1 VSIRQARSR
10 WRTLADKDECPVVD
24 VLFSQETMNRLFDCF
39 TFFNELDLLEVRL
52 ETLAPHV
59 DFFVLAE
66 SPITYRADPKPL
78 YFEQNKE
85 RFAKFL
91 PKIRHIIV
99 DDLPTEK
106 GFDQNW
112 QRETLQRAALERGLA
127 DARDEDII
135 MLSDLDEIPSPS
147 KILEA
152 IKLRGTLRVFHMRF
166 FSYFANC
173 ESHPGNAYWVGTGM
187 TEYRLAKGRF
197 EYVLKKLPTHL
208 RMRPNT
214 SLRKKLSMRLK
225 ELSIL
230 LARGLRI
237 RRIRNGG
244 HHFSWLGGADKV
256 LQKRGAISIHGG
268 EVFPGDYLTDSGAE
282 KVVTKAIARARP
294 LDETMPSVL
303 KNKKFDHLIAGF
315 DAEAVT

>member
-1 VSIRQARSR
+1 MS
-10 WRTLADKDECPVVD
+10 
-24 VLFSQETMNRLFDCF
+24 RLFDCF
-39 TFFNELDLLEVRL
+39 TFFNELDLLEIRL
-52 ETLAPHV
+52 ETLDSVV
-59 DFFVLAE
+59 DFFVIAE
-66 SPITYRADPKPL
+66 APITYRAHPKPL
-78 YFEQNKE
+78 YFELNKQ

-135 MLSDLDEIPSPS
+135 MLSDLDEIPTPA
-147 KILEA
+147 KIKEA
-152 IKLRGTLRVFHMRF
+152 INWHDTLRVFHMRF

-208 RMRPNT
+208 RMRPNA
-214 SLRKKLSMRLK
+214 SLRKRISMRLK
-225 ELSIL
+225 EASIL
-230 LARGLRI
+230 LTRSLRI
-237 RRIRNGG
+237 KRVRNGG

-268 EVFPGDYLTDSGAE
+268 QVFPEDYLTDSGAA
-282 KVVTKAIARARP
+282 KIVNKAIARARP
-294 LDETMPSVL
+294 LDNSMPNILNS
-303 KNKKFDHLIAGF
+303 KKFDHLIAGL
-315 DAEAVT
+315 DTEAVA

>member
-1 VSIRQARSR
+1 
-10 WRTLADKDECPVVD
+10 
-24 VLFSQETMNRLFDCF
+24 MNRLFDCF
-39 TFFNELDLLEVRL
+39 TFFNELDLLEIRL
-52 ETLAPHV
+52 ETLGSVV
-59 DFFVLAE
+59 DFFVIAE
-66 SPITYRADPKPL
+66 APITYRADPKPL
-78 YFEQNKE
+78 YFELNKQ

-135 MLSDLDEIPSPS
+135 MLSDLDEIPTPA
-147 KILEA
+147 KIKEA
-152 IKLRGTLRVFHMRF
+152 ITWHDTLRVFHMRF

-208 RMRPNT
+208 RMRPNAT
-214 SLRKKLSMRLK
+214 LRKRISMRLK
-225 ELSIL
+225 EASIL
-230 LARGLRI
+230 LTRSLRI
-237 RRIRNGG
+237 KRIRNGG

-268 EVFPGDYLTDSGAE
+268 QVFPEDYLTDSGAA
-282 KVVTKAIARARP
+282 KIVNKAIARARP
-294 LDETMPSVL
+294 LDNSMPNILNS
-303 KNKKFDHLIAGF
+303 KKFEHLIAGL
-315 DAEAVT
+315 DTEAVA

>member
-1 VSIRQARSR
+1 MS
-10 WRTLADKDECPVVD
+10 
-24 VLFSQETMNRLFDCF
+24 RLFDCF
-39 TFFNELDLLEVRL
+39 TFFNELDLLEIRL
-52 ETLAPHV
+52 ETLDSVV
-59 DFFVLAE
+59 DFFVIAE
-66 SPITYRADPKPL
+66 APITYRADPKPL
-78 YFEQNKE
+78 YFELNKQ

-135 MLSDLDEIPSPS
+135 MLSDLDEIPTPA
-147 KILEA
+147 KIKEA
-152 IKLRGTLRVFHMRF
+152 INWHDTLRVFHMRF

-208 RMRPNT
+208 RMRPNA
-214 SLRKKLSMRLK
+214 SLRKRISMRLK
-225 ELSIL
+225 EASIL
-230 LARGLRI
+230 LTRSLRI
-237 RRIRNGG
+237 KRIRNGG

-268 EVFPGDYLTDSGAE
+268 EVFPEDYLTDSGAA
-282 KVVTKAIARARP
+282 KVVNQAIARARP
-294 LDETMPSVL
+294 LDNSMPNILNS
-303 KNKKFDHLIAGF
+303 KKFEHLIAGF
-315 DAEAVT
+315 DTEAVA

>member
-1 VSIRQARSR
+1 MS
-10 WRTLADKDECPVVD
+10 
-24 VLFSQETMNRLFDCF
+24 RLFDCF

-59 DFFVLAE
+59 DYFVLAE
-66 SPITYRADPKPL
+66 SPMTYRADPKPL
-78 YFEQNKE
+78 YFQENKE

-106 GFDQNW
+106 GFDHNW

-147 KILEA
+147 KIQEA
-152 IKLRGTLRVFHMRF
+152 IQLRGTLRVFHMRF

-187 TEYRLAKGRF
+187 SEYRLAKGRF

-208 RMRPNT
+208 RLRPNA
-214 SLRKKLSMRLK
+214 SIRKKISIRLK

-230 LARGLRI
+230 LTRGIRI

-268 EVFPGDYLTDSGAE
+268 EVFPEDYLTDSGAA
-282 KVVTKAIARARP
+282 KALQHALSKARD
-294 LDETMPSVL
+294 LDEDLPDAF
-303 KNKKFDHLIAGF
+303 KNPKFRHLVANPKIIP
-315 DAEAVT
+315 VQ

>member
-1 VSIRQARSR
+1 
-10 WRTLADKDECPVVD
+10 
-24 VLFSQETMNRLFDCF
+24 MNRLFDCF
-39 TFFNELDLLEVRL
+39 TFFNELDLLEIRL
-52 ETLAPHV
+52 ETLGSVV
-59 DFFVLAE
+59 DFFVIAE
-66 SPITYRADPKPL
+66 APITYRADPKPL
-78 YFEQNKE
+78 YFELNKQ

-135 MLSDLDEIPSPS
+135 MLSDLDEIPTPA
-147 KILEA
+147 KIKEA
-152 IKLRGTLRVFHMRF
+152 ITWHDTLRVFHMRF

-208 RMRPNT
+208 RMRPNAT
-214 SLRKKLSMRLK
+214 LRKRISMRLK
-225 ELSIL
+225 EASIL
-230 LARGLRI
+230 LTRSLRI
-237 RRIRNGG
+237 KRIRNGG

-268 EVFPGDYLTDSGAE
+268 QVFPEDYLTDSGAA
-282 KVVTKAIARARP
+282 KIVNKAIAKARP
-294 LDETMPSVL
+294 LDNSMPNILNS
-303 KNKKFDHLIAGF
+303 KKFEHLIAGF
-315 DAEAVT
+315 DTEAVA

>member
-1 VSIRQARSR
+1 MR
-10 WRTLADKDECPVVD
+10 
-24 VLFSQETMNRLFDCF
+24 RLFDCF
-39 TFFNELDLLEVRL
+39 TFFNELDLLEIRL
-52 ETLAPHV
+52 ETLDPVV
-59 DFFVLAE
+59 DFFVIAE
-66 SPITYRADPKPL
+66 APITYRADPKPL
-78 YFEQNKE
+78 YFELNKQ

-127 DARDEDII
+127 DAGDDDIV
-135 MLSDLDEIPSPS
+135 MLSDLDEIPTPA
-147 KILEA
+147 KIKEA
-152 IKLRGTLRVFHMRF
+152 ITWHGTLRVFHMRF

-173 ESHPGNAYWVGTGM
+173 ESHPGTAYWVGTGM
-187 TEYRLAKGRF
+187 TEYRWAKGRF

-208 RMRPNT
+208 RMRPNAG
-214 SLRKKLSMRLK
+214 LRKRISMRLK

-230 LARGLRI
+230 LTRGLRI
-237 RRIRNGG
+237 QRIRNGG

-268 EVFPGDYLTDSGAE
+268 QIFPEDYLTDSGAA
-282 KVVTKAIARARP
+282 KVVNKAIARALP
-294 LDETMPSVL
+294 LDDSMPSIL
-303 KNKKFDHLIAGF
+303 NSKKFAHLIAGP
-315 DAEAVT
+315 DTEAIA

>member
-1 VSIRQARSR
+1 MS
-10 WRTLADKDECPVVD
+10 
-24 VLFSQETMNRLFDCF
+24 RLFDCF
-39 TFFNELDLLEVRL
+39 TFFNELDLLEIRL
-52 ETLAPHV
+52 ETLDSVV
-59 DFFVLAE
+59 DFFVIAE
-66 SPITYRADPKPL
+66 APITYRADPKPL
-78 YFEQNKE
+78 YFELNKQ

-135 MLSDLDEIPSPS
+135 MLSDLDEIPTPA
-147 KILEA
+147 KIKEA
-152 IKLRGTLRVFHMRF
+152 ITWHDTLRVFHMRF

-208 RMRPNT
+208 RMRPNA
-214 SLRKKLSMRLK
+214 SLRKRISMRLK
-225 ELSIL
+225 EASIL
-230 LARGLRI
+230 LTRSLRI
-237 RRIRNGG
+237 KRIRNGG

-268 EVFPGDYLTDSGAE
+268 QVFPEDYLTDSGAA
-282 KVVTKAIARARP
+282 KVVNQAIARARP
-294 LDETMPSVL
+294 LDNSMPNILNS
-303 KNKKFDHLIAGF
+303 KKFKHLIAGF
-315 DAEAVT
+315 DTEAVA

>member
-1 VSIRQARSR
+1 M
-10 WRTLADKDECPVVD
+10 KP
-24 VLFSQETMNRLFDCF
+24 RLYDCF
-39 TFFNELDLLEVRL
+39 TFFNELDLLEIRL
-52 ETLAPHV
+52 ETLGPHV
-59 DFFVLAE
+59 DFFVIAE

-78 YFEQNKE
+78 YFQENKQ

-91 PKIRHIIV
+91 PKIRHIVV

-147 KILEA
+147 KIQEA
-152 IKLRGTLRVFHMRF
+152 IELRGTLRVFHMRF

-187 TEYRLAKGRF
+187 SEYRLAKGRF

-208 RMRPNT
+208 RMRPNA
-214 SLRKKLSMRLK
+214 SIRKKISMRLK

-230 LARGLRI
+230 LTRGLRI

-268 EVFPGDYLTDSGAE
+268 EVFPEDYLTDSGAA
-282 KVVTKAIARARP
+282 KALQHALSKARD
-294 LDETMPSVL
+294 LDEELPSAF
-303 KNKKFDHLIAGF
+303 KNEKFQHLVANPRMF
-315 DAEAVT
+315 PAH

>member
-1 VSIRQARSR
+1 MS
-10 WRTLADKDECPVVD
+10 
-24 VLFSQETMNRLFDCF
+24 RLFDCF
-39 TFFNELDLLEVRL
+39 TFFNELDLLEIRL
-52 ETLAPHV
+52 ETLDSVV
-59 DFFVLAE
+59 DFFVIVEA
-66 SPITYRADPKPL
+66 SITYRADPKPL
-78 YFEQNKE
+78 YFELNKQ

-127 DARDEDII
+127 DASDEDII
-135 MLSDLDEIPSPS
+135 MLSDLDEIPSPG
-147 KILEA
+147 KIREA
-152 IKLRGTLRVFHMRF
+152 VTLRGTLRVFHMRF

-208 RMRPNT
+208 RLRPDA
-214 SLRKKLSMRLK
+214 SLRKRFSMRLK
-225 ELSIL
+225 EASIFL
-230 LARGLRI
+230 TRGLKI
-237 RRIRNGG
+237 RRIRNSG
-244 HHFSWLGGADKV
+244 HHFSWLGGAEKV

-268 EVFPGDYLTDSGAE
+268 EVFPEDYLTDSGAA
-282 KVVTKAIARARP
+282 KALQQSRAKARSIGDG
-294 LDETMPSVL
+294 LPSGFR
-303 KNKKFDHLIAGF
+303 NPKFQHLIANLSS
-315 DAEAVT
+315 

>member
-1 VSIRQARSR
+1 MS
-10 WRTLADKDECPVVD
+10 
-24 VLFSQETMNRLFDCF
+24 RLFDCF
-39 TFFNELDLLEVRL
+39 TFFNELDLLEIRL
-52 ETLAPHV
+52 ETLDSVV
-59 DFFVLAE
+59 DFFVIAE
-66 SPITYRADPKPL
+66 APITYRADPKPL
-78 YFEQNKE
+78 YFELNKQ

-112 QRETLQRAALERGLA
+112 QRETLQRVALERGLA

-135 MLSDLDEIPSPS
+135 MLSDLDEIPTPA
-147 KILEA
+147 KIKEA
-152 IKLRGTLRVFHMRF
+152 INWHDTLRVFHMRF

-208 RMRPNT
+208 RMRPNA
-214 SLRKKLSMRLK
+214 SLRKRISMRLK
-225 ELSIL
+225 EASIL
-230 LARGLRI
+230 LTRSLRI
-237 RRIRNGG
+237 KRVRNGG

-256 LQKRGAISIHGG
+256 LQKRGAISIQGG
-268 EVFPGDYLTDSGAE
+268 QVFPEDYLTDSGAA
-282 KVVTKAIARARP
+282 KVVNQAIARARP
-294 LDETMPSVL
+294 LDNSMPNILNS
-303 KNKKFDHLIAGF
+303 KKFKHLIAGF
-315 DAEAVT
+315 DTEAVA

>member
-1 VSIRQARSR
+1 MS
-10 WRTLADKDECPVVD
+10 
-24 VLFSQETMNRLFDCF
+24 RLFDCF
-39 TFFNELDLLEVRL
+39 TFFNELDLLEIRL
-52 ETLAPHV
+52 ETLDSVV
-59 DFFVLAE
+59 DFFVIAE
-66 SPITYRADPKPL
+66 APITYRADPKPL
-78 YFEQNKE
+78 YFELNKQ

-99 DDLPTEK
+99 DDLPIEK

-135 MLSDLDEIPSPS
+135 MLSDLDEIPTPA
-147 KILEA
+147 KIKEA
-152 IKLRGTLRVFHMRF
+152 ITWHDTLRVFHMRF

-208 RMRPNT
+208 RMRPNA
-214 SLRKKLSMRLK
+214 SLRKRISMRLK
-225 ELSIL
+225 EASIL
-230 LARGLRI
+230 LTRSLRI
-237 RRIRNGG
+237 KRVRNGG

-268 EVFPGDYLTDSGAE
+268 QVFPEDYLTDSGAA
-282 KVVTKAIARARP
+282 KVVNQAIARARP
-294 LDETMPSVL
+294 LDNSMPNILNS
-303 KNKKFDHLIAGF
+303 KKFEHLIAGL
-315 DAEAVT
+315 DTEAVA

>member
-1 VSIRQARSR
+1 MS
-10 WRTLADKDECPVVD
+10 
-24 VLFSQETMNRLFDCF
+24 RLFDCF
-39 TFFNELDLLEVRL
+39 TFFNELDLLEIRL
-52 ETLAPHV
+52 ETLDSVV
-59 DFFVLAE
+59 DFFVIAE
-66 SPITYRADPKPL
+66 APITYRADPKPL
-78 YFEQNKE
+78 YFELNKQ

-135 MLSDLDEIPSPS
+135 MLSDLDEIPTPA
-147 KILEA
+147 KIKEA
-152 IKLRGTLRVFHMRF
+152 ITWHDTLRVFHMRF

-208 RMRPNT
+208 RMRPNA
-214 SLRKKLSMRLK
+214 SLRKRISMRLK
-225 ELSIL
+225 EASIL
-230 LARGLRI
+230 LTRSLRI
-237 RRIRNGG
+237 KRIRNGG

-268 EVFPGDYLTDSGAE
+268 QVFPEDYLTDSGAA
-282 KVVTKAIARARP
+282 KVVNQAIARARS
-294 LDETMPSVL
+294 LDNSMPNILNS
-303 KNKKFDHLIAGF
+303 KKFEHLIDGF
-315 DAEAVT
+315 DTEAVA

>member
-1 VSIRQARSR
+1 MS
-10 WRTLADKDECPVVD
+10 
-24 VLFSQETMNRLFDCF
+24 RLFDCF
-39 TFFNELDLLEVRL
+39 TFFNELDLLEIRL
-52 ETLAPHV
+52 ETLDSVV
-59 DFFVLAE
+59 DFFVIAE
-66 SPITYRADPKPL
+66 APITYRADPKPL
-78 YFEQNKE
+78 YFELNKQ

-127 DARDEDII
+127 DARDDDII
-135 MLSDLDEIPSPS
+135 MLSDLDEIPTPA
-147 KILEA
+147 KIKEA
-152 IKLRGTLRVFHMRF
+152 INWHDTLRVFHMRF

-208 RMRPNT
+208 RMRPNA
-214 SLRKKLSMRLK
+214 SLRKRISMRLK
-225 ELSIL
+225 EASIL
-230 LARGLRI
+230 LTRSLRI
-237 RRIRNGG
+237 KRIRNGG

-256 LQKRGAISIHGG
+256 MQKRGAISIHGG
-268 EVFPGDYLTDSGAE
+268 EVFPEDYLTDSGAE
-282 KVVTKAIARARP
+282 KVVSKAIARART
-294 LDETMPSVL
+294 LDDGMPVAFR
-303 KNKKFDHLIAGF
+303 NPKFQHLIAKTTHDF
-315 DAEAVT
+315 E

>member
-1 VSIRQARSR
+1 MS
-10 WRTLADKDECPVVD
+10 
-24 VLFSQETMNRLFDCF
+24 RLFDCF
-39 TFFNELDLLEVRL
+39 TFFNELDLLEIRL
-52 ETLAPHV
+52 ETLDSVV
-59 DFFVLAE
+59 DFFVIAE
-66 SPITYRADPKPL
+66 APITYRADPKPL
-78 YFEQNKE
+78 YFELNKQ

-135 MLSDLDEIPSPS
+135 MLSDLDEIPTPA
-147 KILEA
+147 KIKEA
-152 IKLRGTLRVFHMRF
+152 INWHDTLRVFHMRF

-208 RMRPNT
+208 RMRPNA
-214 SLRKKLSMRLK
+214 SLRKRISMRLK
-225 ELSIL
+225 EASIL
-230 LARGLRI
+230 LTRSLRI
-237 RRIRNGG
+237 KRIRNGG

-268 EVFPGDYLTDSGAE
+268 QVFPEDYLTDSGAA
-282 KVVTKAIARARP
+282 KIVNKAIARARP
-294 LDETMPSVL
+294 LDNSMPNILNSI
-303 KNKKFDHLIAGF
+303 KFEHLIAGL
-315 DAEAVT
+315 DTEAVA

>member
-1 VSIRQARSR
+1 MS
-10 WRTLADKDECPVVD
+10 
-24 VLFSQETMNRLFDCF
+24 RLFDCF
-39 TFFNELDLLEVRL
+39 TFFNELDLLEIRL
-52 ETLAPHV
+52 ETLDPVV
-59 DFFVLAE
+59 DFFVIAE
-66 SPITYRADPKPL
+66 APVTYRADPKPL
-78 YFEQNKE
+78 YFELNKQ

-135 MLSDLDEIPSPS
+135 MLSDLDEIPTLA
-147 KILEA
+147 KIKEA
-152 IKLRGTLRVFHMRF
+152 VSCHGTLRVFHMRF

-173 ESHPGNAYWVGTGM
+173 ETHPGNAYWVGTGM

-208 RMRPNT
+208 RMRPQA
-214 SLRKKLSMRLK
+214 SLRKKISMCLK
-225 ELSIL
+225 EASIFL
-230 LARGLRI
+230 TRGFRI
-237 RRIRNGG
+237 QRIRNGG

-268 EVFPGDYLTDSGAE
+268 QVFPEDYLTDSGAS
-282 KVVTKAIARARP
+282 KVVNKAFARAKP
-294 LDETMPSVL
+294 LDKSMPNILNS
-303 KNKKFDHLIAGF
+303 KRFEHLIARV
-315 DAEAVT
+315 DAEAVV

>member
-1 VSIRQARSR
+1 MS
-10 WRTLADKDECPVVD
+10 
-24 VLFSQETMNRLFDCF
+24 RLFDCF
-39 TFFNELDLLEVRL
+39 TFFNELDLLEIRL
-52 ETLAPHV
+52 ETLDSVV
-59 DFFVLAE
+59 DFFVIAE
-66 SPITYRADPKPL
+66 APITYRADPKPL
-78 YFEQNKE
+78 YFELNKQ

-135 MLSDLDEIPSPS
+135 MLSDLDEIPTPA
-147 KILEA
+147 KIKEA
-152 IKLRGTLRVFHMRF
+152 ITWHDTLRVFHMRF

-208 RMRPNT
+208 RMRPNA
-214 SLRKKLSMRLK
+214 SLRKRISMRLK
-225 ELSIL
+225 EASIL
-230 LARGLRI
+230 LTRSLRI
-237 RRIRNGG
+237 KRIRNGG

-268 EVFPGDYLTDSGAE
+268 QVFPEDYLTDSGAA
-282 KVVTKAIARARP
+282 KVVNQAIARARP
-294 LDETMPSVL
+294 LDNSMPNILNS
-303 KNKKFDHLIAGF
+303 KKFEHLIVGF
-315 DAEAVT
+315 DTEAVA

>member
-1 VSIRQARSR
+1 MS
-10 WRTLADKDECPVVD
+10 
-24 VLFSQETMNRLFDCF
+24 RLFDCF
-39 TFFNELDLLEVRL
+39 TFFNELDLLEIRL
-52 ETLAPHV
+52 ETLDSVV
-59 DFFVLAE
+59 DFFVIAE
-66 SPITYRADPKPL
+66 APITYRADPKPL
-78 YFEQNKE
+78 YFELNKQ

-99 DDLPTEK
+99 DDLPLEK

-135 MLSDLDEIPSPS
+135 MLSDLDEIPTPA
-147 KILEA
+147 KIKEA
-152 IKLRGTLRVFHMRF
+152 INWHDTLRVFHMRF

-208 RMRPNT
+208 RMRPNA
-214 SLRKKLSMRLK
+214 SLRKRISMRLK
-225 ELSIL
+225 GASIL
-230 LARGLRI
+230 LTRSLRI
-237 RRIRNGG
+237 KRIRNGG

-268 EVFPGDYLTDSGAE
+268 EVFPADYLTDSAAE
-282 KVVTKAIARARP
+282 KVVSKAIARARP
-294 LDETMPSVL
+294 LDDDMPVAFR
-303 KNKKFDHLIAGF
+303 NPKFQHLVAKQADDF
-315 DAEAVT
+315 Q

>member
-1 VSIRQARSR
+1 MS
-10 WRTLADKDECPVVD
+10 
-24 VLFSQETMNRLFDCF
+24 RLFDCF
-39 TFFNELDLLEVRL
+39 TFFNELDLLEIRL
-52 ETLAPHV
+52 ETLDSVV
-59 DFFVLAE
+59 DFFVIAE
-66 SPITYRADPKPL
+66 APITYRADPKPL
-78 YFEQNKE
+78 YFELNKQ

-135 MLSDLDEIPSPS
+135 MLSDLDEIPTPA
-147 KILEA
+147 KIKEA
-152 IKLRGTLRVFHMRF
+152 ITWHDTLRVFHMRF

-197 EYVLKKLPTHL
+197 EYVLKKLPSHL
-208 RMRPNT
+208 RMRPNA
-214 SLRKKLSMRLK
+214 SLRKRISMRLK
-225 ELSIL
+225 EASIL
-230 LARGLRI
+230 LTRSLRI
-237 RRIRNGG
+237 KRIRNGG

-268 EVFPGDYLTDSGAE
+268 QVFPEDYLTDSGAA
-282 KVVTKAIARARP
+282 KVVNQAIARARP
-294 LDETMPSVL
+294 LDNSMPNILNS
-303 KNKKFDHLIAGF
+303 KNFKHLIAGF
-315 DAEAVT
+315 DTEAVA

>member
-1 VSIRQARSR
+1 MS
-10 WRTLADKDECPVVD
+10 
-24 VLFSQETMNRLFDCF
+24 RLFDCF
-39 TFFNELDLLEVRL
+39 TFFNELDLLEIRL
-52 ETLAPHV
+52 ETLDSVV
-59 DFFVLAE
+59 DFFVIAE
-66 SPITYRADPKPL
+66 APITYRADLKPL
-78 YFEQNKE
+78 YFELNKQ

-135 MLSDLDEIPSPS
+135 MLSDLDEIPTPA
-147 KILEA
+147 KIKEA
-152 IKLRGTLRVFHMRF
+152 ITWHDTLRVFHMRF

-208 RMRPNT
+208 RMRPNA
-214 SLRKKLSMRLK
+214 SLRKRISMRLK
-225 ELSIL
+225 EASIL
-230 LARGLRI
+230 LTRSLRI
-237 RRIRNGG
+237 KRVRNGG

-268 EVFPGDYLTDSGAE
+268 QVFPEDYLTDSGAA
-282 KVVTKAIARARP
+282 KVVNQAIARARP
-294 LDETMPSVL
+294 LDNSMPNILNS
-303 KNKKFDHLIAGF
+303 KNFKHLIAGF
-315 DAEAVT
+315 DTEAVA

>member
-1 VSIRQARSR
+1 MS
-10 WRTLADKDECPVVD
+10 
-24 VLFSQETMNRLFDCF
+24 RLFDCC
-39 TFFNELDLLEVRL
+39 TFFNELDLLEIRL
-52 ETLAPHV
+52 ETLDSVV
-59 DFFVLAE
+59 DFFVIAE
-66 SPITYRADPKPL
+66 APITYRADPKPL
-78 YFEQNKE
+78 YFELNKQ

-135 MLSDLDEIPSPS
+135 MLSDLDEIPTPA
-147 KILEA
+147 KIKEA
-152 IKLRGTLRVFHMRF
+152 ITWHDTLRVFHMRF

-208 RMRPNT
+208 RMRPNA
-214 SLRKKLSMRLK
+214 SLRKRISMRLK

-230 LARGLRI
+230 LTRSLRI
-237 RRIRNGG
+237 KRIRNGG

-268 EVFPGDYLTDSGAE
+268 QVFPEDYLTDSGAA
-282 KVVTKAIARARP
+282 KIVNKAIAKARP
-294 LDETMPSVL
+294 LDNSMPNILNS
-303 KNKKFDHLIAGF
+303 KKFEHLIAGF
-315 DAEAVT
+315 DTEAVA

>member
-1 VSIRQARSR
+1 MS
-10 WRTLADKDECPVVD
+10 
-24 VLFSQETMNRLFDCF
+24 RLFDCF
-39 TFFNELDLLEVRL
+39 TFFNELDLLEIRL
-52 ETLAPHV
+52 ETLDSVV
-59 DFFVLAE
+59 DFFVIAE
-66 SPITYRADPKPL
+66 APITYRADPKPL
-78 YFEQNKE
+78 YFELNKQ

-135 MLSDLDEIPSPS
+135 MLSDLDEIPTPA
-147 KILEA
+147 KIKEA
-152 IKLRGTLRVFHMRF
+152 INWHDTLRVFHMRF

-208 RMRPNT
+208 RMRPNA
-214 SLRKKLSMRLK
+214 SLRKRISMRLK
-225 ELSIL
+225 EASIL
-230 LARGLRI
+230 LTRSLRI
-237 RRIRNGG
+237 KRIRNGG

-268 EVFPGDYLTDSGAE
+268 EVFPEDYLTDSGAA
-282 KVVTKAIARARP
+282 KVVNQAIARARP
-294 LDETMPSVL
+294 LDNSMPNILNS
-303 KNKKFDHLIAGF
+303 KKFEHLIAGL
-315 DAEAVT
+315 DTEAVA

>member
-1 VSIRQARSR
+1 MS
-10 WRTLADKDECPVVD
+10 
-24 VLFSQETMNRLFDCF
+24 RLFDCF
-39 TFFNELDLLEVRL
+39 TFFNELDLLEIRL
-52 ETLAPHV
+52 ETLDSVV
-59 DFFVLAE
+59 DFFVIAE
-66 SPITYRADPKPL
+66 APITYRADPKPL
-78 YFEQNKE
+78 YFELNKQ

-135 MLSDLDEIPSPS
+135 MLSDLDEIPTPA
-147 KILEA
+147 KIKEA
-152 IKLRGTLRVFHMRF
+152 ITWHDTLRVFHMRF

-208 RMRPNT
+208 RMRPNA
-214 SLRKKLSMRLK
+214 SLRKRISMRLK
-225 ELSIL
+225 EASIL
-230 LARGLRI
+230 LTRSLRI
-237 RRIRNGG
+237 KRIRNGG

-268 EVFPGDYLTDSGAE
+268 QVFPEDYLTDSGAA
-282 KVVTKAIARARP
+282 KVVNQAIARARP
-294 LDETMPSVL
+294 LDNSMPNILNS
-303 KNKKFDHLIAGF
+303 KNFKHLIAGF
-315 DAEAVT
+315 DTEAVA

>member
-1 VSIRQARSR
+1 MS
-10 WRTLADKDECPVVD
+10 
-24 VLFSQETMNRLFDCF
+24 RLFDCF
-39 TFFNELDLLEVRL
+39 TFFNELDLLEIRL
-52 ETLAPHV
+52 ETLDSIV
-59 DFFVLAE
+59 DYFVIAE
-66 SPITYRADPKPL
+66 APITYRSDPKPL
-78 YFEQNKE
+78 YFEQNKQ

-112 QRETLQRAALERGLA
+112 QRETFQRAALERGLA

-135 MLSDLDEIPSPS
+135 MLSDLDEIPTPA
-147 KILEA
+147 KINEA
-152 IKLRGTLRVFHMRF
+152 ITWHGTLRVFHMRF

-187 TEYRLAKGRF
+187 TEYGLAKGRF

-208 RMRPNT
+208 RMRPNA
-214 SLRKKLSMRLK
+214 SLRKKLSMCLK
-225 ELSIL
+225 EIAIL
-230 LARGLRI
+230 LSRGLRI

-256 LQKRGAISIHGG
+256 LQKRGAISIHGS
-268 EVFPGDYLTDSGAE
+268 EVFPEDYLTDSGAA
-282 KVVTKAIARARP
+282 KALQQSRAKAHSMGDDLPNAFRDP
-294 LDETMPSVL
+294 
-303 KNKKFDHLIAGF
+303 KFQHLISPQGSF
-315 DAEAVT
+315 SQ

>member
-1 VSIRQARSR
+1 MS
-10 WRTLADKDECPVVD
+10 
-24 VLFSQETMNRLFDCF
+24 RLFDCF
-39 TFFNELDLLEVRL
+39 TFFNELDLLEIRL
-52 ETLAPHV
+52 ETLDSVV
-59 DFFVLAE
+59 DFFVIAE
-66 SPITYRADPKPL
+66 APITYRADPKPL
-78 YFEQNKE
+78 YFELNKQ

-135 MLSDLDEIPSPS
+135 MLSDLDEIPTPA
-147 KILEA
+147 KIKEA
-152 IKLRGTLRVFHMRF
+152 ITWHDTLRVFHMRF

-208 RMRPNT
+208 RMRPNA
-214 SLRKKLSMRLK
+214 SLRKRISMRLK
-225 ELSIL
+225 EASIL
-230 LARGLRI
+230 LTRSLRI
-237 RRIRNGG
+237 KRVRNGG

-268 EVFPGDYLTDSGAE
+268 QVFPEDYLTDSGAA
-282 KVVTKAIARARP
+282 KVVNQAIARARP
-294 LDETMPSVL
+294 LDNSMPNILNS
-303 KNKKFDHLIAGF
+303 KNFKHLIAGF
-315 DAEAVT
+315 DTEAVA

>member
-1 VSIRQARSR
+1 V
-10 WRTLADKDECPVVD
+10 E

-52 ETLAPHV
+52 ETLAPHI
-59 DFFVLAE
+59 DYFILAE

-127 DARDEDII
+127 DARDEDLI

-208 RMRPNT
+208 RMRPNA
-214 SLRKKLSMRLK
+214 SIRKKISMRLK
-225 ELSIL
+225 ELSIML
-230 LARGLRI
+230 TRGLPI

-256 LQKRGAISIHGG
+256 LQKRGAISIHG
-268 EVFPGDYLTDSGAE
+268 EEIFPEDYLTDSG
-282 KVVTKAIARARP
+282 VSKALQNALAKAKEV
-294 LDETMPSVL
+294 DEELPIVFKNAKFRHLLADPRRFSVQ
-303 KNKKFDHLIAGF
+303 
-315 DAEAVT
+315 